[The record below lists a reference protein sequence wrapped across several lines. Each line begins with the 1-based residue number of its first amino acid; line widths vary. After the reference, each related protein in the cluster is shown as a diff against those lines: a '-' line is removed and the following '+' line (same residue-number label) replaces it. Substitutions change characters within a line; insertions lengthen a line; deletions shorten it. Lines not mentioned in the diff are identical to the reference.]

1 MDLVEKVYLALVK
14 DSGLI
19 VSEDA
24 AHYLVAAIE
33 FLIKEIL
40 NGGVKVS
47 HSQKRN
53 KILPS
58 DLNQYLSSDV
68 ELRAALLK
76 KIS

>member
-1 MDLVEKVYLALVK
+1 MDFVEKAYLTLVR

-19 VSEDA
+19 VTEDA
-24 AHYLVAAIE
+24 AHYLVATIE

-40 NGGVKVS
+40 NGGIKVT

-58 DLNQYLSSDV
+58 DLNQYLRSDV